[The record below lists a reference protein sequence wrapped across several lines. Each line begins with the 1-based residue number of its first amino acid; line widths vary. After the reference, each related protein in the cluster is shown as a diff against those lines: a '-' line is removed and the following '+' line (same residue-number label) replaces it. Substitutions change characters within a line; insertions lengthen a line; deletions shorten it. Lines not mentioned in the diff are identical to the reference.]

1 MYTLLFMDN
10 SQELLKIRQAFLRVV
25 NKLNTIEKTPH
36 SYGTDE
42 LLYASEM
49 TAIETLGYQ
58 PGLNV
63 TEFAHKHG
71 ITKGAVS
78 QLVKKLEKKGLVE
91 RHQSPSNRKEV
102 LLKLT
107 TKGEIAFHRHR
118 LFHLQAAKEFFEK
131 FENMPP
137 ENIAIITGFLEELES
152 LFDRALAMMEARE

>member
-1 MYTLLFMDN
+1 MKN
-10 SQELLKIRQAFLRVV
+10 EQGLLKIRENFLRVV

-49 TAIETLGYQ
+49 GAIETLGYQ

-63 TEFAHKHG
+63 TEFAQKHG

-78 QLVKKLEKKGLVE
+78 QLVKKLEKKGLVT
-91 RHQSPSNRKEV
+91 RHKSSSNRKEV

-107 TKGEIAFHRHR
+107 TKGEIAFHQHS

-137 ENIAIITGFLEELES
+137 EKIAAVTEFLEDLDA
-152 LFDRALAMMEARE
+152 LFDKAREIMSQQE